1 MEKAHSYGARAVFFE
16 AERNGR
22 APVPQAFIFDAN
34 DGLDDANFAE
44 LHKRLW
50 SWGGVPLV
58 YRAVP
63 GCIQL
68 FRCAHEP
75 DFAGQDDVR
84 SEEHTSEL
92 QSLMRIS
99 YAVFCLKKKNL
110 HN

>member
-1 MEKAHSYGARAVFFE
+1 MVFFFLMI
-16 AERNGR
+16 RQPPRSTRTDTLFPYTTLFRSNGR

-75 DFAGQDDVR
+75 DFAGQDDVTVCR
-84 SEEHTSEL
+84 PIRT
-92 QSLMRIS
+92 QIGR
-99 YAVFCLKKKNL
+99 AQV
-110 HN
+110 